1 MKKIFMKFCV
11 VVLSCFMVF
20 NTAYL
25 PSYAED
31 EMSYYEQNDLANSFR
46 YSNGQTKASGRAN
59 YVARASVNS
68 GWPEDS
74 RAISKGIDVSYHNG
88 TIDWKKVKQSE
99 VEYAIIRCGYG
110 TDDKSQDDKKW
121 EENVKGCTDNNIP
134 YGVYLYSYADTVEK
148 ASSEADHA
156 IRLLQGKKFKYPVYY
171 DLEEDKLRDKISKK
185 TIADIAQTFCDKLS
199 AKGYTVGIY
208 ANKDWFTNYLTDSRF
223 NNWTKWVAQYN
234 TACSY
239 QGKYDMW
246 QCSCTGKIPG
256 ISTNVDLNYSYSPFE
271 NSYGGGNTNNGGTNT
286 KYSDGLNEIEG
297 ELYYFKNNRIDTSYS
312 GLATYKGDT
321 YLVTGGKVDKSQSGL
336 VQCNNEWY
344 LLNKG
349 EVRTDYTGLAQ
360 YENEWYY
367 VDCGRVNRDY
377 SGITKYNNEWFYVD
391 KGHLDWSYN
400 GLGPSGDT
408 YYYIK
413 DGRVNWDYSGLAQY
427 GNEWYYIEKGKVNWN
442 YTGLAQHN
450 NQWFYI
456 ENGVLNW
463 NHSGIVEYNN
473 QWFYVEKG
481 RLNWNYTGLGQS
493 GNDWYYIVKGRV
505 NWNYT
510 GLVQRGNEWFYIEN
524 GKLNWDHSGIVEYNK
539 QWFYVEKGRL
549 NWNYTGLG
557 QSDNDWYYI
566 VRGRVNWGYTG
577 LVQKGNEWFYV
588 EKGKLDWSYT
598 GLVQKGNEWFF
609 VRNGRLDWGYTGLAC
624 YGEYYFYVKN
634 GRLDWSYSGYA
645 QIDGQGEYYEVRN
658 GRLVGGTL
666 TLAKMHGVANNQDSP
681 TNYIVLVD
689 RAAHRVGVFKGS
701 KYNWSDVK
709 YYKCCV
715 GKPSTPTISG
725 TYYIQS
731 RGKYFDTGTQG
742 RCWYYTQ
749 INGNYLFHS
758 VIYDRQNTPKRIID
772 NSMDAA
778 VSHGCVRLDLDNAK
792 WIYDNI
798 PKNTKVII
806 Y

>member
-1 MKKIFMKFCV
+1 MKKLFMKFCV

-46 YSNGQTKASGRAN
+46 YTDGQMKDRGDAN
-59 YVARASVNS
+59 YAARATTNS
-68 GWPEDS
+68 GWPNDPK
-74 RAISKGIDVSYHNG
+74 AICKGIDVSYHNG

-110 TDDKSQDDKKW
+110 TNDKNQDDKKW
-121 EENVKGCTDNNIP
+121 EENVKGCIDNNIP

-171 DLEEDKLRDKISKK
+171 DLEEEAIRKKLSK
-185 TIADIAQTFCDKLS
+185 TEIANIAKTFCNKLS

-208 ANKDWFTNYLTDSRF
+208 ANKDWFTNYLTDSCF

-234 TACSY
+234 TVCNY

-246 QCSCTGKIPG
+246 QCSSTGRVPG
-256 ISTNVDLNYSYSPFE
+256 ISGNVDLNYSYSPFE
-271 NSYGGGNTNNGGTNT
+271 NSHGGGNTNNGGTTT
-286 KYSDGLNEIEG
+286 KYPDGLNEIEG

-312 GLATYKGDT
+312 GLA
-321 YLVTGGKVDKSQSGL
+321 
-336 VQCNNEWY
+336 
-344 LLNKG
+344 
-349 EVRTDYTGLAQ
+349 
-360 YENEWYY
+360 
-367 VDCGRVNRDY
+367 
-377 SGITKYNNEWFYVD
+377 
-391 KGHLDWSYN
+391 
-400 GLGPSGDT
+400 
-408 YYYIK
+408 
-413 DGRVNWDYSGLAQY
+413 QY
-427 GNEWYYIEKGKVNWN
+427 GNEWYYIENGKVNWN
-442 YTGLAQHN
+442 YTGLAQHGIE
-450 NQWFYI
+450 WFYI
-456 ENGVLNW
+456 ENGKLNW
-463 NHSGIVEYNN
+463 NHSGNVEYNN
-473 QWFYVEKG
+473 QWFYVERG

-505 NWNYT
+505 NWGYT

-524 GKLNWDHSGIVEYNK
+524 GKLNWNHSGIVEYNK
-539 QWFYVEKGRL
+539 QWFYVERGRL

-557 QSDNDWYYI
+557 QSGNDWYYI
-566 VRGRVNWGYTG
+566 ERGRVNWGYTG

-588 EKGKLDWSYT
+588 KGGKLDWSYT

-624 YGEYYFYVKN
+624 NGEYYFYVKN

-681 TNYIVLVD
+681 TNYIVIVD

-701 KYNWSDVK
+701 KYNWADAK

-725 TYYIQS
+725 TYYIKS
-731 RGKYFDTGTQG
+731 RGKYFDTGTKG
-742 RCWYYTQ
+742 RCWYFTQ

-758 VIYDRQNTPKRIID
+758 VIYDRQNSPKRIID

-778 VSHGCVRLDLDNAK
+778 VSHGCVRLDLENAK

-798 PKNTKVII
+798 RNNTKVII

>member
-1 MKKIFMKFCV
+1 MKKLFMKFCV

-46 YSNGQTKASGRAN
+46 YTDGQMKDRGDAN
-59 YVARASVNS
+59 YAARATTNS
-68 GWPEDS
+68 GWPNDPK
-74 RAISKGIDVSYHNG
+74 AICKGIDVSYHNG
-88 TIDWKKVKQSE
+88 TIDWKRVKQSE

-110 TDDKSQDDKKW
+110 TNDKNQDDKKW
-121 EENVKGCTDNNIP
+121 EENVKGCIDNNIP

-156 IRLLQGKKFKYPVYY
+156 IRLLQGKKLKYPVYY
-171 DLEEDKLRDKISKK
+171 DLEEDKLRDKISKQ

-234 TACSY
+234 TVCNY
-239 QGKYDMW
+239 KGKYDMW
-246 QCSCTGKIPG
+246 QCPSTGRVPG
-256 ISTNVDLNYSYSPFE
+256 ISGNVDLNYSYSPFE
-271 NSYGGGNTNNGGTNT
+271 NSYGGGNTNNGGTTN

-312 GLATYKGDT
+312 GLA
-321 YLVTGGKVDKSQSGL
+321 
-336 VQCNNEWY
+336 
-344 LLNKG
+344 
-349 EVRTDYTGLAQ
+349 
-360 YENEWYY
+360 
-367 VDCGRVNRDY
+367 
-377 SGITKYNNEWFYVD
+377 
-391 KGHLDWSYN
+391 
-400 GLGPSGDT
+400 
-408 YYYIK
+408 
-413 DGRVNWDYSGLAQY
+413 QY
-427 GNEWYYIEKGKVNWN
+427 GNEWYYIENGKVNWN
-442 YTGLAQHN
+442 YTGLAQRGIE
-450 NQWFYI
+450 WFYI
-456 ENGVLNW
+456 EKGKLNW

-473 QWFYVEKG
+473 QWFYVERG

-493 GNDWYYIVKGRV
+493 GNDWYYIVGGRV
-505 NWNYT
+505 NWGYT

-524 GKLNWDHSGIVEYNK
+524 GKLNWNHSGIVEYNK
-539 QWFYVEKGRL
+539 QWFYVERGRL

-557 QSDNDWYYI
+557 QSGNDWYYI
-566 VRGRVNWGYTG
+566 ERGRVNWGYTG

-588 EKGKLDWSYT
+588 KGGKLDWSYT

-624 YGEYYFYVKN
+624 NGEYYFYVKN
-634 GRLDWSYSGYA
+634 GRLDWNYSGYA

-681 TNYIVLVD
+681 TNYIVIVD

-701 KYNWSDVK
+701 KYNWADAK

-725 TYYIQS
+725 TYYIKS
-731 RGKYFDTGTQG
+731 RGKYFDTGTKG
-742 RCWYYTQ
+742 RCWYFTQ

-758 VIYDRQNTPKRIID
+758 VIYDRQNSPKRIID

-778 VSHGCVRLDLDNAK
+778 VSHGCVRLDLENAK

>member
-1 MKKIFMKFCV
+1 MKKLFMKFCV

-46 YSNGQTKASGRAN
+46 YSNGEAKDSGYAN
-59 YVARASVNS
+59 YAARATTNS
-68 GWPEDS
+68 GWPNDPK
-74 RAISKGIDVSYHNG
+74 AICKGIDVSYHNG
-88 TIDWKKVKQSE
+88 TIDWKRVKQSE

-110 TDDKSQDDKKW
+110 TNDKSQDDKKW
-121 EENVKGCTDNNIP
+121 EENVKGCIDNNIP

-171 DLEEDKLRDKISKK
+171 DLEEDAIRKKLSK
-185 TIADIAQTFCDKLS
+185 TEIANIAKTFCNKLS

-208 ANKDWFTNYLTDSRF
+208 ANKDWFTNYLTDSCF

-234 TACSY
+234 TVCNY

-246 QCSCTGKIPG
+246 QCSSTGSVPG
-256 ISTNVDLNYSYSPFE
+256 ISGKVDLNYSYSPFE
-271 NSYGGGNTNNGGTNT
+271 NSNGGGNTNNGGTTT

-297 ELYYFKNNRIDTSYS
+297 ELYYFKNNRIDTSY
-312 GLATYKGDT
+312 T
-321 YLVTGGKVDKSQSGL
+321 
-336 VQCNNEWY
+336 
-344 LLNKG
+344 
-349 EVRTDYTGLAQ
+349 
-360 YENEWYY
+360 
-367 VDCGRVNRDY
+367 
-377 SGITKYNNEWFYVD
+377 
-391 KGHLDWSYN
+391 
-400 GLGPSGDT
+400 
-408 YYYIK
+408 
-413 DGRVNWDYSGLAQY
+413 GLAQY
-427 GNEWYYIEKGKVNWN
+427 GNEWYYIENGKVNWN
-442 YTGLAQHN
+442 YTGLAQRGIE
-450 NQWFYI
+450 WFYI
-456 ENGVLNW
+456 EKGKLNW
-463 NHSGIVEYNN
+463 DHSGIVEYNN
-473 QWFYVEKG
+473 QWFYVE
-481 RLNWNYTGLGQS
+481 R
-493 GNDWYYIVKGRV
+493 
-505 NWNYT
+505 
-510 GLVQRGNEWFYIEN
+510 
-524 GKLNWDHSGIVEYNK
+524 
-539 QWFYVEKGRL
+539 GRL

-566 VRGRVNWGYTG
+566 VGGRVNWGYTGLVQRGIEWFYIEKGKLNWNYSGIVEYNNQWFYVEKGRLDWNYTGLGQSGNDWYYIVGGRVNWGYTG
-577 LVQKGNEWFYV
+577 LVQKGNEWFYI
-588 EKGKLDWSYT
+588 ENGKLDWSYT

-609 VRNGRLDWGYTGLAC
+609 VREGRLDWNYTGLAC
-624 YGEYYFYVKN
+624 YKDAYYYVKN

-658 GRLVGGTL
+658 GRMVGGP
-666 TLAKMHGVANNQDSP
+666 LAKMQSVANNQASS
-681 TNYIVLVD
+681 TNYIMIVD
-689 RAAHRVGVFKGS
+689 RSTHRVGVFKGRKNS
-701 KYNWSDVK
+701 WTNVK

-725 TYYIQS
+725 TYTVGS
-731 RGKYFDTGTQG
+731 KGKYFDTGTKG

-749 INGNYLFHS
+749 ISGNYLFHS
-758 VIYDRQNTPKRIID
+758 VIYDRQNSPKKIID

-778 VSHGCVRLDLDNAK
+778 VSHGCVRLDLENAK

>member
-1 MKKIFMKFCV
+1 MKKLFMKFCV

-46 YSNGQTKASGRAN
+46 YSNGEAKDSGYAN
-59 YVARASVNS
+59 YASRATTNS
-68 GWPEDS
+68 GWPNDS

-110 TDDKSQDDKKW
+110 TNDKSQDDKKW
-121 EENVKGCTDNNIP
+121 EENVKGCVDNNIP

-156 IRLLQGKKFKYPVYY
+156 IRLLQGKKLKYPVYY

-234 TACSY
+234 TVCNY
-239 QGKYDMW
+239 RGKYDMW
-246 QCSCTGKIPG
+246 QCSSTGRVPG
-256 ISTNVDLNYSYSPFE
+256 ISGNVDLNYSYSPFE
-271 NSYGGGNTNNGGTNT
+271 NSYGGNTNNGGTTT

-297 ELYYFKNNRIDTSYS
+297 ELYYFKNNRIDTSY
-312 GLATYKGDT
+312 T
-321 YLVTGGKVDKSQSGL
+321 
-336 VQCNNEWY
+336 
-344 LLNKG
+344 
-349 EVRTDYTGLAQ
+349 
-360 YENEWYY
+360 
-367 VDCGRVNRDY
+367 
-377 SGITKYNNEWFYVD
+377 
-391 KGHLDWSYN
+391 
-400 GLGPSGDT
+400 
-408 YYYIK
+408 
-413 DGRVNWDYSGLAQY
+413 GLAQY
-427 GNEWYYIEKGKVNWN
+427 GNEWYYIENGKVNWN
-442 YTGLAQHN
+442 YTGLAQHGIE
-450 NQWFYI
+450 WFYI
-456 ENGVLNW
+456 EKGKLNW

-473 QWFYVEKG
+473 QWFYVERGRLNWNYTGLGQSDNDWYYIVKGRVNWGYTGLVQRGNEWFYIENGKLNWNHSGIVEYNKQWFYVERG

-493 GNDWYYIVKGRV
+493 GNDWYYIVNGRV
-505 NWNYT
+505 NWN
-510 GLVQRGNEWFYIEN
+510 
-524 GKLNWDHSGIVEYNK
+524 
-539 QWFYVEKGRL
+539 
-549 NWNYTGLG
+549 
-557 QSDNDWYYI
+557 
-566 VRGRVNWGYTG
+566 YTG

-588 EKGKLDWSYT
+588 KGGKLDWSYT

-624 YGEYYFYVKN
+624 NGEYYFYVKN

-681 TNYIVLVD
+681 TNYIVIVD

-701 KYNWSDVK
+701 KYNWADTK

-725 TYYIQS
+725 TYYIKS
-731 RGKYFDTGTQG
+731 RGKYFDTGTKG
-742 RCWYYTQ
+742 RCWYFTQ

-758 VIYDRQNTPKRIID
+758 VIYDRQNSPKRIID

-778 VSHGCVRLDLDNAK
+778 VSHGCVRLDLENAK

>member
-1 MKKIFMKFCV
+1 MKKLFMKFCV

-46 YSNGQTKASGRAN
+46 YTDGQMKDRGDAN
-59 YVARASVNS
+59 YAARASVNS
-68 GWPEDS
+68 GWPDDPK
-74 RAISKGIDVSYHNG
+74 AICKGIDVSYHNG

-110 TDDKSQDDKKW
+110 TNDKNQDDKKW
-121 EENVKGCTDNNIP
+121 EENVKGCIDNNIP

-171 DLEEDKLRDKISKK
+171 DLEEDAIRKKLSK
-185 TIADIAQTFCDKLS
+185 TEIANIAKTFCNKLS

-208 ANKDWFTNYLTDSRF
+208 ANKDWFTNYLTDSCF

-234 TACSY
+234 TVCNY

-246 QCSCTGKIPG
+246 QCSSTGRVPG
-256 ISTNVDLNYSYSPFE
+256 ISGNVDLNYSYSPFE
-271 NSYGGGNTNNGGTNT
+271 NSYGGGNTNNGGTTT

-297 ELYYFKNNRIDTSYS
+297 ELYYFKNNRIDTSY
-312 GLATYKGDT
+312 T
-321 YLVTGGKVDKSQSGL
+321 
-336 VQCNNEWY
+336 
-344 LLNKG
+344 
-349 EVRTDYTGLAQ
+349 
-360 YENEWYY
+360 
-367 VDCGRVNRDY
+367 
-377 SGITKYNNEWFYVD
+377 
-391 KGHLDWSYN
+391 
-400 GLGPSGDT
+400 
-408 YYYIK
+408 
-413 DGRVNWDYSGLAQY
+413 GLAQY
-427 GNEWYYIEKGKVNWN
+427 GNEWYYIENGKVNWN
-442 YTGLAQHN
+442 YTGLAQRGIE
-450 NQWFYI
+450 WFYI
-456 ENGVLNW
+456 ENGKLNW
-463 NHSGIVEYNN
+463 NYSGIVEYNN
-473 QWFYVEKG
+473 QWFYVERG

-493 GNDWYYIVKGRV
+493 GNDWYYIVG
-505 NWNYT
+505 
-510 GLVQRGNEWFYIEN
+510 
-524 GKLNWDHSGIVEYNK
+524 
-539 QWFYVEKGRL
+539 
-549 NWNYTGLG
+549 
-557 QSDNDWYYI
+557 
-566 VRGRVNWGYTG
+566 GRVNWGYTG

-588 EKGKLDWSYT
+588 KGGKLDWSYT

-624 YGEYYFYVKN
+624 NGEYYFYVKN

-681 TNYIVLVD
+681 TNYIVIVD

-701 KYNWSDVK
+701 KYNWVDAK

-725 TYYIQS
+725 TYYIKS

-742 RCWYYTQ
+742 RCWYFTQ

-758 VIYDRQNTPKRIID
+758 VIYDRQPSPKRIID

-778 VSHGCVRLDLDNAK
+778 VSHGCVRLDLENAK

>member
-1 MKKIFMKFCV
+1 MKKLFMKFCV

-46 YSNGQTKASGRAN
+46 YTDGQMKDRGDAN
-59 YVARASVNS
+59 YAARATTNS
-68 GWPEDS
+68 GWPNDPK
-74 RAISKGIDVSYHNG
+74 AICKGIDVSYHNG
-88 TIDWKKVKQSE
+88 TIDWKRVKQSE

-110 TDDKSQDDKKW
+110 TNDKNQDDKKW
-121 EENVKGCTDNNIP
+121 EENVKGCIDNNIP

-156 IRLLQGKKFKYPVYY
+156 IRLLQGKKLKYPVYY
-171 DLEEDKLRDKISKK
+171 DLEEDKLRDKISKQ

-234 TACSY
+234 TVCNY
-239 QGKYDMW
+239 KGKYDMW
-246 QCSCTGKIPG
+246 QCSSTGRVPG
-256 ISTNVDLNYSYSPFE
+256 ISGNVDLNYSYSPFE
-271 NSYGGGNTNNGGTNT
+271 NSYGGGNTNNGGTTN

-312 GLATYKGDT
+312 GLA
-321 YLVTGGKVDKSQSGL
+321 
-336 VQCNNEWY
+336 
-344 LLNKG
+344 
-349 EVRTDYTGLAQ
+349 
-360 YENEWYY
+360 
-367 VDCGRVNRDY
+367 
-377 SGITKYNNEWFYVD
+377 
-391 KGHLDWSYN
+391 
-400 GLGPSGDT
+400 
-408 YYYIK
+408 
-413 DGRVNWDYSGLAQY
+413 QY
-427 GNEWYYIEKGKVNWN
+427 GNEWYYIENGKVNWN
-442 YTGLAQHN
+442 YTGLAQRGIE
-450 NQWFYI
+450 WFYI
-456 ENGVLNW
+456 EKGKLNW

-473 QWFYVEKG
+473 QWFYVERG

-493 GNDWYYIVKGRV
+493 GNDWYYIVGGRV
-505 NWNYT
+505 NWGYT

-524 GKLNWDHSGIVEYNK
+524 GKLNWNHSGIVEYNK
-539 QWFYVEKGRL
+539 QWFYVERGRL

-557 QSDNDWYYI
+557 QSGNDWYYI
-566 VRGRVNWGYTG
+566 ERGRVNWGYTG

-588 EKGKLDWSYT
+588 KGGKLDWSYT

-624 YGEYYFYVKN
+624 NGEYYFYVKN
-634 GRLDWSYSGYA
+634 GRLDWNYSGYA

-681 TNYIVLVD
+681 TNYIVIVD

-701 KYNWSDVK
+701 KYDWADAK

-725 TYYIQS
+725 TYYIKS
-731 RGKYFDTGTQG
+731 RGKYFDTGTKG
-742 RCWYYTQ
+742 RCWYFTQ

-758 VIYDRQNTPKRIID
+758 VIYDRQPSPKKIID

-778 VSHGCVRLDLDNAK
+778 VSHGCVRLDLENAK

>member
-1 MKKIFMKFCV
+1 MKKLFMKFCV

-46 YSNGQTKASGRAN
+46 YTDGQMKDRGDAN
-59 YVARASVNS
+59 YAARATTNS
-68 GWPEDS
+68 GWPNDPK
-74 RAISKGIDVSYHNG
+74 AICKGIDVSYHNG
-88 TIDWKKVKQSE
+88 TIDWKRVKQSE

-110 TDDKSQDDKKW
+110 TNDKNQDDKKW
-121 EENVKGCTDNNIP
+121 EENVKGCIDNNIP

-156 IRLLQGKKFKYPVYY
+156 IRLLQGKKLKYPVYY
-171 DLEEDKLRDKISKK
+171 DLEEDKLRDKISKQ

-234 TACSY
+234 TVCNY
-239 QGKYDMW
+239 KGKYDMW
-246 QCSCTGKIPG
+246 QCSSTGRVPG
-256 ISTNVDLNYSYSPFE
+256 ISGNVDLNYSYSPFE
-271 NSYGGGNTNNGGTNT
+271 NSYGGGNTNNGITTN

-312 GLATYKGDT
+312 GLA
-321 YLVTGGKVDKSQSGL
+321 
-336 VQCNNEWY
+336 
-344 LLNKG
+344 
-349 EVRTDYTGLAQ
+349 
-360 YENEWYY
+360 
-367 VDCGRVNRDY
+367 
-377 SGITKYNNEWFYVD
+377 
-391 KGHLDWSYN
+391 
-400 GLGPSGDT
+400 
-408 YYYIK
+408 
-413 DGRVNWDYSGLAQY
+413 QY
-427 GNEWYYIEKGKVNWN
+427 GNEWYYIENGKVNWN
-442 YTGLAQHN
+442 YTGLAQRGIE
-450 NQWFYI
+450 WFYI
-456 ENGVLNW
+456 EKGKLNW

-473 QWFYVEKG
+473 QWFYVERG

-493 GNDWYYIVKGRV
+493 GNDWYYIVGGRV
-505 NWNYT
+505 NWGYT

-524 GKLNWDHSGIVEYNK
+524 GKLNWNHSGIVEYNK
-539 QWFYVEKGRL
+539 QWFYVERGRL

-557 QSDNDWYYI
+557 QSGNDWYYI
-566 VRGRVNWGYTG
+566 ERGRVNWGYTG

-588 EKGKLDWSYT
+588 KGGKLDWSYT

-624 YGEYYFYVKN
+624 NGEYYFYVKN
-634 GRLDWSYSGYA
+634 GRLDWNYSGYA

-681 TNYIVLVD
+681 TNYIVIVD

-701 KYNWSDVK
+701 KYNWADAK

-725 TYYIQS
+725 TYYIKS
-731 RGKYFDTGTQG
+731 RGKYFDTGTKG
-742 RCWYYTQ
+742 RCWYFTQ

-758 VIYDRQNTPKRIID
+758 VIYDRQNSPKRIID

-778 VSHGCVRLDLDNAK
+778 VSHGCVRLDLENAK

>member
-1 MKKIFMKFCV
+1 MKKLFMKFCV

-46 YSNGQTKASGRAN
+46 YTDGQMKDRGDAN
-59 YVARASVNS
+59 YAARATTNS
-68 GWPEDS
+68 GWPNDPK
-74 RAISKGIDVSYHNG
+74 AICKGIDVSYHNG
-88 TIDWKKVKQSE
+88 TIDWKRVKQSE

-110 TDDKSQDDKKW
+110 SNDKNQDDKKW
-121 EENVKGCTDNNIP
+121 EENVKGCIDNNIP

-156 IRLLQGKKFKYPVYY
+156 IRLLQGKKLKYPVYY
-171 DLEEDKLRDKISKK
+171 DLEEDKLRDKISKQ

-234 TACSY
+234 TVCNY
-239 QGKYDMW
+239 KGKYDMW
-246 QCSCTGKIPG
+246 QCSSTGRVPG
-256 ISTNVDLNYSYSPFE
+256 ISGNVDLNYSYSPFE
-271 NSYGGGNTNNGGTNT
+271 NSYGGGNTNNGGTTN

-312 GLATYKGDT
+312 GLA
-321 YLVTGGKVDKSQSGL
+321 
-336 VQCNNEWY
+336 
-344 LLNKG
+344 
-349 EVRTDYTGLAQ
+349 
-360 YENEWYY
+360 
-367 VDCGRVNRDY
+367 
-377 SGITKYNNEWFYVD
+377 
-391 KGHLDWSYN
+391 
-400 GLGPSGDT
+400 
-408 YYYIK
+408 
-413 DGRVNWDYSGLAQY
+413 QY
-427 GNEWYYIEKGKVNWN
+427 GNEWYYIENGKVNWN
-442 YTGLAQHN
+442 YTGLAQRGIE
-450 NQWFYI
+450 WFYI
-456 ENGVLNW
+456 EKGKLNW

-473 QWFYVEKG
+473 QWFYVERG

-493 GNDWYYIVKGRV
+493 G
-505 NWNYT
+505 
-510 GLVQRGNEWFYIEN
+510 
-524 GKLNWDHSGIVEYNK
+524 
-539 QWFYVEKGRL
+539 
-549 NWNYTGLG
+549 
-557 QSDNDWYYI
+557 NDWYYI

-588 EKGKLDWSYT
+588 KGGKLDWSYT

-624 YGEYYFYVKN
+624 NGEYYFYVKN
-634 GRLDWSYSGYA
+634 GRLDWNYSGYA

-681 TNYIVLVD
+681 TNYIVIVD

-701 KYNWSDVK
+701 KYNWADAK

-725 TYYIQS
+725 TYYIKS
-731 RGKYFDTGTQG
+731 RGKYFDTGTKG
-742 RCWYYTQ
+742 RCWYFTQ

-758 VIYDRQNTPKRIID
+758 VIYDRQNSPKRIID

-778 VSHGCVRLDLDNAK
+778 VSHGCVRLDLENAK

>member
-1 MKKIFMKFCV
+1 MKKLFMKFCV

-46 YSNGQTKASGRAN
+46 YTDGQMKDRGDAN
-59 YVARASVNS
+59 YAARATTNS
-68 GWPEDS
+68 GWPNDPK
-74 RAISKGIDVSYHNG
+74 AICKGIDVSYHNG
-88 TIDWKKVKQSE
+88 TIDWKRVKQSG

-110 TDDKSQDDKKW
+110 TNDKNQDDKKW
-121 EENVKGCTDNNIP
+121 EENVKGCIDNNIP

-156 IRLLQGKKFKYPVYY
+156 IRLLQGKKLKYPVYY

-234 TACSY
+234 TVCNY
-239 QGKYDMW
+239 KGKYDMW
-246 QCSCTGKIPG
+246 QCSSTGRVPG
-256 ISTNVDLNYSYSPFE
+256 ISGNVDLNYSYSLFE
-271 NSYGGGNTNNGGTNT
+271 NSHGGGNTNHGGTTT
-286 KYSDGLNEIEG
+286 KYPDGLNEIEG

-312 GLATYKGDT
+312 GLA
-321 YLVTGGKVDKSQSGL
+321 
-336 VQCNNEWY
+336 
-344 LLNKG
+344 
-349 EVRTDYTGLAQ
+349 
-360 YENEWYY
+360 
-367 VDCGRVNRDY
+367 
-377 SGITKYNNEWFYVD
+377 
-391 KGHLDWSYN
+391 
-400 GLGPSGDT
+400 
-408 YYYIK
+408 
-413 DGRVNWDYSGLAQY
+413 QY
-427 GNEWYYIEKGKVNWN
+427 GNEWYYIENGKVKWN
-442 YTGLAQHN
+442 YTGLAQHGIE
-450 NQWFYI
+450 WFYI
-456 ENGVLNW
+456 EKGKLNW

-473 QWFYVEKG
+473 QWFYVERGRLDWNYTGLGQSDNDWYYIVGGRVNWGYTGLVQRGIEWFYIENGKLNWNHSGIVKYNNQWFYVERG

-493 GNDWYYIVKGRV
+493 GNDWYYIVG
-505 NWNYT
+505 
-510 GLVQRGNEWFYIEN
+510 
-524 GKLNWDHSGIVEYNK
+524 
-539 QWFYVEKGRL
+539 
-549 NWNYTGLG
+549 
-557 QSDNDWYYI
+557 
-566 VRGRVNWGYTG
+566 GRVNWGYTG

-588 EKGKLDWSYT
+588 KGGKLDWSYT

-624 YGEYYFYVKN
+624 NGEYYFYVKN

-681 TNYIVLVD
+681 TNYIVIVD

-701 KYNWSDVK
+701 KYNWADAK

-725 TYYIQS
+725 TYYIKS
-731 RGKYFDTGTQG
+731 RGKYFDTGTKG
-742 RCWYYTQ
+742 RCWYFTQ

-758 VIYDRQNTPKRIID
+758 VIYDRQPSPKKIID

-778 VSHGCVRLDLDNAK
+778 VSHGCVRLDLENAK

>member
-1 MKKIFMKFCV
+1 MKKLFMKFCV

-46 YSNGQTKASGRAN
+46 YTDGQMKDRGDAN
-59 YVARASVNS
+59 YAARATTNS
-68 GWPEDS
+68 GWPNDPK
-74 RAISKGIDVSYHNG
+74 AICKGIDVSYHNG
-88 TIDWKKVKQSE
+88 TIDWKRVKQSE

-110 TDDKSQDDKKW
+110 TNDKNQDDKKW
-121 EENVKGCTDNNIP
+121 EENVKGCIDNNIP

-156 IRLLQGKKFKYPVYY
+156 IRLLQGKKLKYPVYY
-171 DLEEDKLRDKISKK
+171 DLEEDKLRDKISKQ

-208 ANKDWFTNYLTDSRF
+208 ANKEWFTNYLTDSRF

-234 TACSY
+234 TVCNY
-239 QGKYDMW
+239 KGKYDMW
-246 QCSCTGKIPG
+246 QCSSTGRVPG
-256 ISTNVDLNYSYSPFE
+256 ISGNVDLNYSYSPFE
-271 NSYGGGNTNNGGTNT
+271 NSYGGGNTNNGGTTN

-312 GLATYKGDT
+312 GLA
-321 YLVTGGKVDKSQSGL
+321 
-336 VQCNNEWY
+336 
-344 LLNKG
+344 
-349 EVRTDYTGLAQ
+349 
-360 YENEWYY
+360 
-367 VDCGRVNRDY
+367 
-377 SGITKYNNEWFYVD
+377 
-391 KGHLDWSYN
+391 
-400 GLGPSGDT
+400 
-408 YYYIK
+408 
-413 DGRVNWDYSGLAQY
+413 QY
-427 GNEWYYIEKGKVNWN
+427 GNEWYYIENGKVNWN
-442 YTGLAQHN
+442 YTGLAQRGN
-450 NQWFYI
+450 EWFYI
-456 ENGVLNW
+456 EKGKLNW

-473 QWFYVEKG
+473 QWFYVERG

-493 GNDWYYIVKGRV
+493 GNDWYYIVGGRV
-505 NWNYT
+505 NWGYT

-524 GKLNWDHSGIVEYNK
+524 GKLNWNHSGIVEYNK
-539 QWFYVEKGRL
+539 QWFYVERGRL

-557 QSDNDWYYI
+557 QSGNDWYYI
-566 VRGRVNWGYTG
+566 ERGRVNWGYTG

-588 EKGKLDWSYT
+588 KGGKLDWSYT

-624 YGEYYFYVKN
+624 NGEYYFYVKN
-634 GRLDWSYSGYA
+634 GRLDWNYSGYA

-681 TNYIVLVD
+681 TNYIVIVD

-701 KYNWSDVK
+701 KYNWADAK

-725 TYYIQS
+725 TYYIKS
-731 RGKYFDTGTQG
+731 RGKYFDTGTKG
-742 RCWYYTQ
+742 RCWYFTQ

-758 VIYDRQNTPKRIID
+758 VIYDRQNSPKRIID

-778 VSHGCVRLDLDNAK
+778 VSHGCVRLDLENAK

>member
-1 MKKIFMKFCV
+1 MKKLFMKFCV

-46 YSNGQTKASGRAN
+46 YTDGQMKDRGDAN
-59 YVARASVNS
+59 YAARATTNS
-68 GWPEDS
+68 GWPNDPK
-74 RAISKGIDVSYHNG
+74 AICKGIDVSYHNG
-88 TIDWKKVKQSE
+88 TIDWKRVKQSE

-110 TDDKSQDDKKW
+110 TNDKNQDDKKW
-121 EENVKGCTDNNIP
+121 EENVKGCIDNNIP

-156 IRLLQGKKFKYPVYY
+156 IRLLQGKKLKYPVYY
-171 DLEEDKLRDKISKK
+171 DLEEDKLRDKISKQ

-234 TACSY
+234 TVCNY
-239 QGKYDMW
+239 KGKYDMW
-246 QCSCTGKIPG
+246 QCSSTGRVPG
-256 ISTNVDLNYSYSPFE
+256 ISGNVDLNYSYSPFE
-271 NSYGGGNTNNGGTNT
+271 NSYGGGNTNNGGTTN

-312 GLATYKGDT
+312 GLA
-321 YLVTGGKVDKSQSGL
+321 
-336 VQCNNEWY
+336 
-344 LLNKG
+344 
-349 EVRTDYTGLAQ
+349 
-360 YENEWYY
+360 
-367 VDCGRVNRDY
+367 
-377 SGITKYNNEWFYVD
+377 
-391 KGHLDWSYN
+391 
-400 GLGPSGDT
+400 
-408 YYYIK
+408 
-413 DGRVNWDYSGLAQY
+413 QY
-427 GNEWYYIEKGKVNWN
+427 GNEWYYIENGKVNWN
-442 YTGLAQHN
+442 YTGLAQRGIE
-450 NQWFYI
+450 WFYI
-456 ENGVLNW
+456 EKGKLNW

-473 QWFYVEKG
+473 QWFYVERG

-493 GNDWYYIVKGRV
+493 GNDWYYIVGGRV
-505 NWNYT
+505 NWGYT

-524 GKLNWDHSGIVEYNK
+524 GKLNWNHSGIVEYNK
-539 QWFYVEKGRL
+539 QWFYVERGRL

-557 QSDNDWYYI
+557 QSGNDWYYI
-566 VRGRVNWGYTG
+566 ERGRVNWGYTG

-588 EKGKLDWSYT
+588 KGGKLDWSYT

-624 YGEYYFYVKN
+624 NGEYYFYVKN

-681 TNYIVLVD
+681 TNYIVIVD

-701 KYNWSDVK
+701 KYNWVDAK

-725 TYYIQS
+725 TYYIKS

-742 RCWYYTQ
+742 RCWYFTQ

-758 VIYDRQNTPKRIID
+758 VIYDRQNSPKRIID

-778 VSHGCVRLDLDNAK
+778 VSHGCVRLDLENAK

>member
-1 MKKIFMKFCV
+1 MKKLFMKFCV

-46 YSNGQTKASGRAN
+46 YTDGQMKDRGDAN
-59 YVARASVNS
+59 YAARATTNS
-68 GWPEDS
+68 GWPNDPK
-74 RAISKGIDVSYHNG
+74 AICKGIDVSYHNG
-88 TIDWKKVKQSE
+88 TIDWKRVKQSE

-110 TDDKSQDDKKW
+110 TNDKNQDDKKW
-121 EENVKGCTDNNIP
+121 EENVKGCIDNNIP

-156 IRLLQGKKFKYPVYY
+156 IRLLQGKKLKYPVYY
-171 DLEEDKLRDKISKK
+171 DLEEDKLRDKISKQ
-185 TIADIAQTFCDKLS
+185 TIANIAQTFCDKLS

-234 TACSY
+234 TVCNY
-239 QGKYDMW
+239 KGKYDMW
-246 QCSCTGKIPG
+246 QCSSTGRVPG
-256 ISTNVDLNYSYSPFE
+256 ISGNVDLNYSYSPFE
-271 NSYGGGNTNNGGTNT
+271 NSYGGGNTNNGGTTN

-312 GLATYKGDT
+312 GLA
-321 YLVTGGKVDKSQSGL
+321 
-336 VQCNNEWY
+336 
-344 LLNKG
+344 
-349 EVRTDYTGLAQ
+349 
-360 YENEWYY
+360 
-367 VDCGRVNRDY
+367 
-377 SGITKYNNEWFYVD
+377 
-391 KGHLDWSYN
+391 
-400 GLGPSGDT
+400 
-408 YYYIK
+408 
-413 DGRVNWDYSGLAQY
+413 QY
-427 GNEWYYIEKGKVNWN
+427 GNEWYYIENGKVNWN
-442 YTGLAQHN
+442 YTGLAQRGIE
-450 NQWFYI
+450 WFYI
-456 ENGVLNW
+456 ENGKLNW

-473 QWFYVEKG
+473 QWFYVERG

-493 GNDWYYIVKGRV
+493 GNDWYYI
-505 NWNYT
+505 
-510 GLVQRGNEWFYIEN
+510 E
-524 GKLNWDHSGIVEYNK
+524 
-539 QWFYVEKGRL
+539 
-549 NWNYTGLG
+549 
-557 QSDNDWYYI
+557 
-566 VRGRVNWGYTG
+566 RGRVNWGYTG

-588 EKGKLDWSYT
+588 KGGKLDWSYT

-624 YGEYYFYVKN
+624 NGEYYFYVKN
-634 GRLDWSYSGYA
+634 GRLDWNYSGYA

-681 TNYIVLVD
+681 TNYIVIVD

-701 KYNWSDVK
+701 KYNWADAK

-725 TYYIQS
+725 TYYIKS
-731 RGKYFDTGTQG
+731 RGKYFDTGTKG
-742 RCWYYTQ
+742 RCWYFTQ

-758 VIYDRQNTPKRIID
+758 VIYDRQNSPKRIID

-778 VSHGCVRLDLDNAK
+778 VSHGCVRLDLENAK

>member
-1 MKKIFMKFCV
+1 MKFCV

-46 YSNGQTKASGRAN
+46 YSNGEAKDVGDAN
-59 YVARASVNS
+59 YAARATTNS
-68 GWPEDS
+68 GWPNDPK
-74 RAISKGIDVSYHNG
+74 AICKGIDVSYHNG
-88 TIDWKKVKQSE
+88 TIDWKRVKQSE

-110 TDDKSQDDKKW
+110 TNDKSQDDKKW

-171 DLEEDKLRDKISKK
+171 DLEEDAIRKKLSK
-185 TIADIAQTFCDKLS
+185 TEIANIAKTFCNKLS

-208 ANKDWFTNYLTDSRF
+208 ANKDWFTNYLTDSCF

-234 TACSY
+234 TVCNY

-246 QCSCTGKIPG
+246 QCSSTGSVPG
-256 ISTNVDLNYSYSPFE
+256 ISGKVDLNYSYSPFE
-271 NSYGGGNTNNGGTNT
+271 NSNGGGNTNNGGTTT

-297 ELYYFKNNRIDTSYS
+297 ELYYFRNNRIDTSY
-312 GLATYKGDT
+312 T
-321 YLVTGGKVDKSQSGL
+321 
-336 VQCNNEWY
+336 
-344 LLNKG
+344 
-349 EVRTDYTGLAQ
+349 
-360 YENEWYY
+360 
-367 VDCGRVNRDY
+367 
-377 SGITKYNNEWFYVD
+377 
-391 KGHLDWSYN
+391 
-400 GLGPSGDT
+400 
-408 YYYIK
+408 
-413 DGRVNWDYSGLAQY
+413 GLAQY
-427 GNEWYYIEKGKVNWN
+427 GNEWYYIENGKVNWN
-442 YTGLAQHN
+442 YTGLAQHGIE
-450 NQWFYI
+450 WFYI
-456 ENGVLNW
+456 EKGKLNW
-463 NHSGIVEYNN
+463 DHSGIVEYNN
-473 QWFYVEKG
+473 QWFYVERG

-493 GNDWYYIVKGRV
+493 GNDWYYIVG
-505 NWNYT
+505 
-510 GLVQRGNEWFYIEN
+510 
-524 GKLNWDHSGIVEYNK
+524 
-539 QWFYVEKGRL
+539 
-549 NWNYTGLG
+549 
-557 QSDNDWYYI
+557 
-566 VRGRVNWGYTG
+566 GRVNWGYTG

-588 EKGKLDWSYT
+588 KGGKLDWSYT

-624 YGEYYFYVKN
+624 NGEYYFYVKN

-681 TNYIVLVD
+681 TNYIVIVD

-701 KYNWSDVK
+701 KYNWADAK

-725 TYYIQS
+725 TYYIKS
-731 RGKYFDTGTQG
+731 RGKYFDTGTKG
-742 RCWYYTQ
+742 RCWYFTQ

-758 VIYDRQNTPKRIID
+758 VIYDRQNSPKRIID

-778 VSHGCVRLDLDNAK
+778 VSHGCVRLDLENAK

>member
-1 MKKIFMKFCV
+1 MKKLFMKFCV

-46 YSNGQTKASGRAN
+46 YTDGQMKDRGDAN
-59 YVARASVNS
+59 YAARATTNS
-68 GWPEDS
+68 GWPNDPK
-74 RAISKGIDVSYHNG
+74 AICKGIDVSYHNG
-88 TIDWKKVKQSE
+88 TIDWKRVKQSE

-110 TDDKSQDDKKW
+110 TNDKNQDDKKW
-121 EENVKGCTDNNIP
+121 EENVKGCIDNNIP

-156 IRLLQGKKFKYPVYY
+156 IRLLQGKKLKYPVYY
-171 DLEEDKLRDKISKK
+171 DLEEDKLRDKISKQ

-234 TACSY
+234 TVCNY
-239 QGKYDMW
+239 KGKYDMW
-246 QCSCTGKIPG
+246 QCSSTGRVPG
-256 ISTNVDLNYSYSPFE
+256 ISGNVDLNYSYSPFE
-271 NSYGGGNTNNGGTNT
+271 NSYGGGNTNNGGTTN

-312 GLATYKGDT
+312 GLA
-321 YLVTGGKVDKSQSGL
+321 
-336 VQCNNEWY
+336 
-344 LLNKG
+344 
-349 EVRTDYTGLAQ
+349 
-360 YENEWYY
+360 
-367 VDCGRVNRDY
+367 
-377 SGITKYNNEWFYVD
+377 
-391 KGHLDWSYN
+391 
-400 GLGPSGDT
+400 
-408 YYYIK
+408 
-413 DGRVNWDYSGLAQY
+413 QY
-427 GNEWYYIEKGKVNWN
+427 GNEWYYIENGKVNWN
-442 YTGLAQHN
+442 YTGLAQRGN
-450 NQWFYI
+450 EWFYI
-456 ENGVLNW
+456 EKGKLNW

-473 QWFYVEKG
+473 QWFYVERG

-493 GNDWYYIVKGRV
+493 GNDWYYI
-505 NWNYT
+505 
-510 GLVQRGNEWFYIEN
+510 E
-524 GKLNWDHSGIVEYNK
+524 
-539 QWFYVEKGRL
+539 
-549 NWNYTGLG
+549 
-557 QSDNDWYYI
+557 
-566 VRGRVNWGYTG
+566 RGRVNWGYTG

-588 EKGKLDWSYT
+588 KGGKLDWSYT

-624 YGEYYFYVKN
+624 NGEYYFYVKN
-634 GRLDWSYSGYA
+634 GRLDWNYSGYA
-645 QIDGQGEYYEVRN
+645 QIDAQGEYYEVRN

-681 TNYIVLVD
+681 TNYIVIVD

-701 KYNWSDVK
+701 KYNWADAK

-725 TYYIQS
+725 TYYIKS
-731 RGKYFDTGTQG
+731 RGKYFDTGTKG
-742 RCWYYTQ
+742 RCWYFTQ

-758 VIYDRQNTPKRIID
+758 VIYDRQNSPKRIID

-778 VSHGCVRLDLDNAK
+778 VSHGCVRLDLENAK

>member
-1 MKKIFMKFCV
+1 MKKLFMKFCV

-46 YSNGQTKASGRAN
+46 YSNGEAKDSGYAN
-59 YVARASVNS
+59 YASRATTNS
-68 GWPEDS
+68 GWPNDS

-110 TDDKSQDDKKW
+110 TNDKSQDDKKW
-121 EENVKGCTDNNIP
+121 EENVKGCVDNNIP

-156 IRLLQGKKFKYPVYY
+156 IRLLQGKKLKYPVYY

-234 TACSY
+234 TVCNY
-239 QGKYDMW
+239 RGKYDMW
-246 QCSCTGKIPG
+246 QCSSTGRVPG
-256 ISTNVDLNYSYSPFE
+256 ISGNVDLNYSYSPFE
-271 NSYGGGNTNNGGTNT
+271 NSYGGNTNNGGTTT

-297 ELYYFKNNRIDTSYS
+297 ELYYFKNNRIDTSY
-312 GLATYKGDT
+312 T
-321 YLVTGGKVDKSQSGL
+321 
-336 VQCNNEWY
+336 
-344 LLNKG
+344 
-349 EVRTDYTGLAQ
+349 
-360 YENEWYY
+360 
-367 VDCGRVNRDY
+367 
-377 SGITKYNNEWFYVD
+377 
-391 KGHLDWSYN
+391 
-400 GLGPSGDT
+400 
-408 YYYIK
+408 
-413 DGRVNWDYSGLAQY
+413 GLAQY
-427 GNEWYYIEKGKVNWN
+427 GNEWYYIENGKVNWN
-442 YTGLAQHN
+442 YTGLAQHGIEWFYIEKGKLN
-450 NQWFYI
+450 WNHSGIVEYNKQWFYVERGRLNWNYTGLGQSDNDWYYIVKGRVNWGYTGLVQRGNEWFYI
-456 ENGVLNW
+456 ENGKLNW

-473 QWFYVEKG
+473 QWFYVERG

-493 GNDWYYIVKGRV
+493 GNDWYYIVNGRV
-505 NWNYT
+505 NWN
-510 GLVQRGNEWFYIEN
+510 
-524 GKLNWDHSGIVEYNK
+524 
-539 QWFYVEKGRL
+539 
-549 NWNYTGLG
+549 
-557 QSDNDWYYI
+557 
-566 VRGRVNWGYTG
+566 YTG

-588 EKGKLDWSYT
+588 KGGKLDWSYT

-624 YGEYYFYVKN
+624 NGEYYFYVKN

-681 TNYIVLVD
+681 TNYIVIVD

-701 KYNWSDVK
+701 KYNWADTK

-725 TYYIQS
+725 TYYIKS
-731 RGKYFDTGTQG
+731 RGKYFDTGTKG
-742 RCWYYTQ
+742 RCWYFTQ

-758 VIYDRQNTPKRIID
+758 VIYDRQNSPKRIID

-778 VSHGCVRLDLDNAK
+778 VSHGCVRLDLENAK

>member
-1 MKKIFMKFCV
+1 MKKLFMKFCV

-46 YSNGQTKASGRAN
+46 YSNGEAKDSGYAN
-59 YVARASVNS
+59 YASRATTNS
-68 GWPEDS
+68 GWPNDS

-110 TDDKSQDDKKW
+110 TNDKSQDDKKW
-121 EENVKGCTDNNIP
+121 EENVKGCVDNNIP

-156 IRLLQGKKFKYPVYY
+156 IRLLQGKKLKYPVYY

-234 TACSY
+234 TVCNY
-239 QGKYDMW
+239 RGKYDMW
-246 QCSCTGKIPG
+246 QCSSTGRVPG
-256 ISTNVDLNYSYSPFE
+256 ISGNVDLNYSYSPFE
-271 NSYGGGNTNNGGTNT
+271 NSYGGNTNNGGTTT

-297 ELYYFKNNRIDTSYS
+297 ELYYFKNNRIDTSY
-312 GLATYKGDT
+312 T
-321 YLVTGGKVDKSQSGL
+321 
-336 VQCNNEWY
+336 
-344 LLNKG
+344 
-349 EVRTDYTGLAQ
+349 
-360 YENEWYY
+360 
-367 VDCGRVNRDY
+367 
-377 SGITKYNNEWFYVD
+377 
-391 KGHLDWSYN
+391 
-400 GLGPSGDT
+400 
-408 YYYIK
+408 
-413 DGRVNWDYSGLAQY
+413 GLAQY
-427 GNEWYYIEKGKVNWN
+427 GNEWYYIENGKVNWN
-442 YTGLAQHN
+442 YTGLAQHGIE
-450 NQWFYI
+450 WFYI
-456 ENGVLNW
+456 EKGKLNW
-463 NHSGIVEYNN
+463 NHSGIVEYNK
-473 QWFYVEKG
+473 QWFYVERGRLNWNYTGLGQSDNDWYYIVKGRVNWGYTGLVQRGNEWFYIENGKLNWNHSGIVEYNKQWFYVERG

-493 GNDWYYIVKGRV
+493 GNDWYYIVNGRV
-505 NWNYT
+505 NWN
-510 GLVQRGNEWFYIEN
+510 
-524 GKLNWDHSGIVEYNK
+524 
-539 QWFYVEKGRL
+539 
-549 NWNYTGLG
+549 
-557 QSDNDWYYI
+557 
-566 VRGRVNWGYTG
+566 YTG

-588 EKGKLDWSYT
+588 KGGKLDWSYT

-624 YGEYYFYVKN
+624 NGEYYFYVKN

-681 TNYIVLVD
+681 TNYIVIVD

-701 KYNWSDVK
+701 KYNCADTK

-725 TYYIQS
+725 TYYIKS
-731 RGKYFDTGTQG
+731 RGKYFDTGTKG
-742 RCWYYTQ
+742 RCWYFTQ

-758 VIYDRQNTPKRIID
+758 VIYDRQNSPKRIID

-778 VSHGCVRLDLDNAK
+778 VSHGCVRLDLENAK

>member
-1 MKKIFMKFCV
+1 MKKLFMKFCV

-46 YSNGQTKASGRAN
+46 YSNGEAKDVGDAN
-59 YVARASVNS
+59 YAARATTNS
-68 GWPEDS
+68 GWPNDPK
-74 RAISKGIDVSYHNG
+74 AICKGIDVSYHNG
-88 TIDWKKVKQSE
+88 TIDWKRVKQSE

-110 TDDKSQDDKKW
+110 TNDKSQDDKKW

-171 DLEEDKLRDKISKK
+171 DLEEDAIRKKLSK
-185 TIADIAQTFCDKLS
+185 TEIANIAKTFCNKLS

-208 ANKDWFTNYLTDSRF
+208 ANKDWFTNYLTDSCF

-234 TACSY
+234 TVCNY

-246 QCSCTGKIPG
+246 QCSSTGSVPG
-256 ISTNVDLNYSYSPFE
+256 ISGKVDLNYSYSPFE
-271 NSYGGGNTNNGGTNT
+271 NSNGGGNTNNGGTTT

-297 ELYYFKNNRIDTSYS
+297 ELYYFRNNRIDTSY
-312 GLATYKGDT
+312 T
-321 YLVTGGKVDKSQSGL
+321 
-336 VQCNNEWY
+336 
-344 LLNKG
+344 
-349 EVRTDYTGLAQ
+349 
-360 YENEWYY
+360 
-367 VDCGRVNRDY
+367 
-377 SGITKYNNEWFYVD
+377 
-391 KGHLDWSYN
+391 
-400 GLGPSGDT
+400 
-408 YYYIK
+408 
-413 DGRVNWDYSGLAQY
+413 GLAQY
-427 GNEWYYIEKGKVNWN
+427 GNEWYYIENGKVNWN
-442 YTGLAQHN
+442 YTGLAQHGIEWFYIEKGKLNWDHSGIVEYN
-450 NQWFYI
+450 NQWFYVERGRLNWNYTGLGQSDNDWYYIVNGRVNWGYTGLVQRGIEWFYI
-456 ENGVLNW
+456 ENGKLNW

-473 QWFYVEKG
+473 QWFYVERG

-493 GNDWYYIVKGRV
+493 GNDWYYIVG
-505 NWNYT
+505 
-510 GLVQRGNEWFYIEN
+510 
-524 GKLNWDHSGIVEYNK
+524 
-539 QWFYVEKGRL
+539 
-549 NWNYTGLG
+549 
-557 QSDNDWYYI
+557 
-566 VRGRVNWGYTG
+566 GRVNWG
-577 LVQKGNEWFYV
+577 
-588 EKGKLDWSYT
+588 YT

-624 YGEYYFYVKN
+624 NGEYYFYVKN

-681 TNYIVLVD
+681 TNYIVIVD

-701 KYNWSDVK
+701 KYNWADAK

-725 TYYIQS
+725 TYYIKS
-731 RGKYFDTGTQG
+731 RGKYFDTGTKG
-742 RCWYYTQ
+742 RCWYFTQ

-758 VIYDRQNTPKRIID
+758 VIYDRQNSPKRIID

-778 VSHGCVRLDLDNAK
+778 VSHGCVRLDLENAK

>member
-1 MKKIFMKFCV
+1 MKKLFMKFCV

-46 YSNGQTKASGRAN
+46 YSNGEAKDVGDAN
-59 YVARASVNS
+59 YVARATTNS
-68 GWPEDS
+68 GWPNDPK
-74 RAISKGIDVSYHNG
+74 AICKGIDVSYHNG
-88 TIDWKKVKQSE
+88 TIDWKRVKQSE

-110 TDDKSQDDKKW
+110 TNDKSQDDKKW

-156 IRLLQGKKFKYPVYY
+156 IRLLQGKKLKYPVYY

-234 TACSY
+234 TVCNY

-246 QCSCTGKIPG
+246 QCSSTGRVPG
-256 ISTNVDLNYSYSPFE
+256 ISGNVDLNYSYRPFE
-271 NSYGGGNTNNGGTNT
+271 NSYGGGNTNNGGTTT

-297 ELYYFKNNRIDTSYS
+297 ELYYFKNNRIDTSY
-312 GLATYKGDT
+312 T
-321 YLVTGGKVDKSQSGL
+321 
-336 VQCNNEWY
+336 
-344 LLNKG
+344 
-349 EVRTDYTGLAQ
+349 
-360 YENEWYY
+360 
-367 VDCGRVNRDY
+367 
-377 SGITKYNNEWFYVD
+377 
-391 KGHLDWSYN
+391 
-400 GLGPSGDT
+400 
-408 YYYIK
+408 
-413 DGRVNWDYSGLAQY
+413 GLAQY
-427 GNEWYYIEKGKVNWN
+427 GNEWYYIENGKVNWN
-442 YTGLAQHN
+442 YTGLAQRGIE
-450 NQWFYI
+450 WFYI
-456 ENGVLNW
+456 EKGKLNW
-463 NHSGIVEYNN
+463 DHSGIVEYNN
-473 QWFYVEKG
+473 QWFYVVKGRLDWNYTGLGQSDNDWYYIVKGRVNWGYTGLVQRGIEWFYIENGKLNWNYSGIVEYNNQWFYVERG

-493 GNDWYYIVKGRV
+493 GNDWYYIVG
-505 NWNYT
+505 
-510 GLVQRGNEWFYIEN
+510 
-524 GKLNWDHSGIVEYNK
+524 
-539 QWFYVEKGRL
+539 
-549 NWNYTGLG
+549 
-557 QSDNDWYYI
+557 
-566 VRGRVNWGYTG
+566 GRVNWGYTG

-588 EKGKLDWSYT
+588 KGGKLDWSYT

-624 YGEYYFYVKN
+624 NGEYYFYVKN

-681 TNYIVLVD
+681 TNYIVIVD

-701 KYNWSDVK
+701 KYNWADAK

-725 TYYIQS
+725 TYYIKS
-731 RGKYFDTGTQG
+731 RGKYFDTGTKG
-742 RCWYYTQ
+742 RCWYFTQ

-758 VIYDRQNTPKRIID
+758 VIYDRQPSPKKIID

-778 VSHGCVRLDLDNAK
+778 VSHGCVRLDLENAK

>member
-1 MKKIFMKFCV
+1 MKKLFMKFCV

-46 YSNGQTKASGRAN
+46 YTDGQVKDSGYAN
-59 YVARASVNS
+59 YAARATTNS

-110 TDDKSQDDKKW
+110 TNDKSQDDKKW
-121 EENVKGCTDNNIP
+121 EENVKGCIDNNIP

-171 DLEEDKLRDKISKK
+171 DLEEDKLRDKISKQ

-234 TACSY
+234 TVCNY
-239 QGKYDMW
+239 KGKYDMW
-246 QCSCTGKIPG
+246 QCSSTGRVPG
-256 ISTNVDLNYSYSPFE
+256 ISGNVDLNYSYSPFE
-271 NSYGGGNTNNGGTNT
+271 NSYGSGNTNNGGTTN

-312 GLATYKGDT
+312 GLA
-321 YLVTGGKVDKSQSGL
+321 
-336 VQCNNEWY
+336 
-344 LLNKG
+344 
-349 EVRTDYTGLAQ
+349 
-360 YENEWYY
+360 
-367 VDCGRVNRDY
+367 
-377 SGITKYNNEWFYVD
+377 
-391 KGHLDWSYN
+391 
-400 GLGPSGDT
+400 
-408 YYYIK
+408 
-413 DGRVNWDYSGLAQY
+413 QY
-427 GNEWYYIEKGKVNWN
+427 GNEWYYIENGKVNWN
-442 YTGLAQHN
+442 YTGLAQRGIE
-450 NQWFYI
+450 WFYI
-456 ENGVLNW
+456 EKGKLNW

-473 QWFYVEKG
+473 QWFYVERG

-493 GNDWYYIVKGRV
+493 GNDWYYIVGGRV
-505 NWNYT
+505 NWGYT

-524 GKLNWDHSGIVEYNK
+524 GKLNWNHSGIVEYNK
-539 QWFYVEKGRL
+539 QWFYVERGRL

-557 QSDNDWYYI
+557 QSGNDWYYI
-566 VRGRVNWGYTG
+566 ERGRVNWGYTG

-588 EKGKLDWSYT
+588 KGGKLDWSYT

-624 YGEYYFYVKN
+624 NGEYYFYVKN

-681 TNYIVLVD
+681 TNYIVIVD

-701 KYNWSDVK
+701 KYNWADAK

-725 TYYIQS
+725 TYYIKS
-731 RGKYFDTGTQG
+731 RGKYFDTGTKG
-742 RCWYYTQ
+742 RCWYFTQ

-758 VIYDRQNTPKRIID
+758 VIYDRQNSPKRIID

-778 VSHGCVRLDLDNAK
+778 VSHGCVRLDLENAK

>member
-1 MKKIFMKFCV
+1 MKKLFMKFCV

-46 YSNGQTKASGRAN
+46 YTDGQMKDRGDAN
-59 YVARASVNS
+59 YAARATTNS
-68 GWPEDS
+68 GWPNDPK
-74 RAISKGIDVSYHNG
+74 AICKGIDVSYHNG

-110 TDDKSQDDKKW
+110 TNDKNQDDKKW
-121 EENVKGCTDNNIP
+121 EENVKGCIDNNIP

-171 DLEEDKLRDKISKK
+171 DLEEEAIRKKLSK
-185 TIADIAQTFCDKLS
+185 TEIANIAKTFCNKLS

-208 ANKDWFTNYLTDSRF
+208 ANKDWFTNYLTDSCF

-234 TACSY
+234 TVCNY

-246 QCSCTGKIPG
+246 QCSSTGRVPG
-256 ISTNVDLNYSYSPFE
+256 ISGNVDLNYSYSPFE
-271 NSYGGGNTNNGGTNT
+271 NSHGGGNTNNGGTTT
-286 KYSDGLNEIEG
+286 KYPDGLNEIEG

-312 GLATYKGDT
+312 GLA
-321 YLVTGGKVDKSQSGL
+321 
-336 VQCNNEWY
+336 
-344 LLNKG
+344 
-349 EVRTDYTGLAQ
+349 
-360 YENEWYY
+360 
-367 VDCGRVNRDY
+367 
-377 SGITKYNNEWFYVD
+377 
-391 KGHLDWSYN
+391 
-400 GLGPSGDT
+400 
-408 YYYIK
+408 
-413 DGRVNWDYSGLAQY
+413 QY
-427 GNEWYYIEKGKVNWN
+427 GNEWYYIENGKVNWN
-442 YTGLAQHN
+442 YTGLAQHGIE
-450 NQWFYI
+450 WFYI
-456 ENGVLNW
+456 ENGKLNW

-505 NWNYT
+505 NWGYT

-524 GKLNWDHSGIVEYNK
+524 GKLNWNHSGIVEYNK
-539 QWFYVEKGRL
+539 QWFYVERGRL
-549 NWNYTGLG
+549 NWNCTGLG
-557 QSDNDWYYI
+557 QSGNDWYYI
-566 VRGRVNWGYTG
+566 ERGRVNWGYTG

-588 EKGKLDWSYT
+588 KGGKLDWSYT

-624 YGEYYFYVKN
+624 NGEYYFYVKN

-681 TNYIVLVD
+681 TNYIVIVD

-701 KYNWSDVK
+701 KYNWADAK

-725 TYYIQS
+725 TYYIKS
-731 RGKYFDTGTQG
+731 RGKYFDTGTKG
-742 RCWYYTQ
+742 RCWYFTQ

-758 VIYDRQNTPKRIID
+758 VIYDRQNSPKRIID

-778 VSHGCVRLDLDNAK
+778 VSHGCVRLDLENAK

-798 PKNTKVII
+798 RNNTKVII

>member
-1 MKKIFMKFCV
+1 MKKLFMKFCV

-46 YSNGQTKASGRAN
+46 YTDGQMKDRGDAN
-59 YVARASVNS
+59 YAARATTNS
-68 GWPEDS
+68 GWPNDPK
-74 RAISKGIDVSYHNG
+74 AICKGIDVSYHNG
-88 TIDWKKVKQSE
+88 TIDWKRVKQSE

-110 TDDKSQDDKKW
+110 TNDKNQDDKKW
-121 EENVKGCTDNNIP
+121 EENVKGCIDNNIP

-171 DLEEDKLRDKISKK
+171 DLEEDAIRKKLSK
-185 TIADIAQTFCDKLS
+185 TEIANIAKTFCNKLS

-208 ANKDWFTNYLTDSRF
+208 ANKDWFTNYLTDSCF

-234 TACSY
+234 TVCNY

-246 QCSCTGKIPG
+246 QCSSTGRVPG
-256 ISTNVDLNYSYSPFE
+256 ISGNVDLNYSYSPFE
-271 NSYGGGNTNNGGTNT
+271 NSYGGGNTNNGGTTT

-297 ELYYFKNNRIDTSYS
+297 ELYYFKNNRIDTSY
-312 GLATYKGDT
+312 T
-321 YLVTGGKVDKSQSGL
+321 
-336 VQCNNEWY
+336 
-344 LLNKG
+344 
-349 EVRTDYTGLAQ
+349 
-360 YENEWYY
+360 
-367 VDCGRVNRDY
+367 
-377 SGITKYNNEWFYVD
+377 
-391 KGHLDWSYN
+391 
-400 GLGPSGDT
+400 
-408 YYYIK
+408 
-413 DGRVNWDYSGLAQY
+413 GLAQY
-427 GNEWYYIEKGKVNWN
+427 GNEWYYIENGKVNWN
-442 YTGLAQHN
+442 YTGLAQRGIEWFYIEKGKLNWDHSGIVEYN
-450 NQWFYI
+450 NQWFYVVKGRLDWNYTGLGQSDNDWYYIVNGRVNWGYTGLVQRGIEWFYI
-456 ENGVLNW
+456 ENGKLNW

-473 QWFYVEKG
+473 QWFYVERG

-493 GNDWYYIVKGRV
+493 GNDWYYIVG
-505 NWNYT
+505 
-510 GLVQRGNEWFYIEN
+510 
-524 GKLNWDHSGIVEYNK
+524 
-539 QWFYVEKGRL
+539 
-549 NWNYTGLG
+549 
-557 QSDNDWYYI
+557 
-566 VRGRVNWGYTG
+566 GRVNWG
-577 LVQKGNEWFYV
+577 
-588 EKGKLDWSYT
+588 YT

-624 YGEYYFYVKN
+624 NGEYYFYVKN

-681 TNYIVLVD
+681 TNYIVIVD

-701 KYNWSDVK
+701 KYNWADAK

-725 TYYIQS
+725 TYYIKS

-742 RCWYYTQ
+742 RCWYFTQ

-758 VIYDRQNTPKRIID
+758 VIYDRQNSPKRIID

-778 VSHGCVRLDLDNAK
+778 VSHGCVRLDLENAK

>member
-1 MKKIFMKFCV
+1 
-11 VVLSCFMVF
+11 
-20 NTAYL
+20 
-25 PSYAED
+25 
-31 EMSYYEQNDLANSFR
+31 MSYYEQNDLANSFR
-46 YSNGQTKASGRAN
+46 YTDGQMKDRGDAN
-59 YVARASVNS
+59 YAARATTNS
-68 GWPEDS
+68 GWPNDPK
-74 RAISKGIDVSYHNG
+74 AICKGIDVSYHNG
-88 TIDWKKVKQSE
+88 TIDWKRVKQSE

-110 TDDKSQDDKKW
+110 TNDKNQDDKKW
-121 EENVKGCTDNNIP
+121 EENVKGCIDNNIP

-156 IRLLQGKKFKYPVYY
+156 IRLLQGKKLKYPVYY
-171 DLEEDKLRDKISKK
+171 DLEEDKLRDKISKQ

-234 TACSY
+234 TVCNY
-239 QGKYDMW
+239 KGKYDMW
-246 QCSCTGKIPG
+246 QCSSTGRVPG
-256 ISTNVDLNYSYSPFE
+256 ISGNVDLNYSYSPFE
-271 NSYGGGNTNNGGTNT
+271 NSYGGGNTNNGGTTN

-312 GLATYKGDT
+312 GLA
-321 YLVTGGKVDKSQSGL
+321 
-336 VQCNNEWY
+336 
-344 LLNKG
+344 
-349 EVRTDYTGLAQ
+349 
-360 YENEWYY
+360 
-367 VDCGRVNRDY
+367 
-377 SGITKYNNEWFYVD
+377 
-391 KGHLDWSYN
+391 
-400 GLGPSGDT
+400 
-408 YYYIK
+408 
-413 DGRVNWDYSGLAQY
+413 QY
-427 GNEWYYIEKGKVNWN
+427 GNEWYYIENGKVNWN
-442 YTGLAQHN
+442 YTGLAQRGN
-450 NQWFYI
+450 EWFYI
-456 ENGVLNW
+456 ENGKLNW
-463 NHSGIVEYNN
+463 NHSGIVEYNK
-473 QWFYVEKG
+473 QWFYVERG

-493 GNDWYYIVKGRV
+493 GNDWYYI
-505 NWNYT
+505 
-510 GLVQRGNEWFYIEN
+510 E
-524 GKLNWDHSGIVEYNK
+524 
-539 QWFYVEKGRL
+539 
-549 NWNYTGLG
+549 
-557 QSDNDWYYI
+557 
-566 VRGRVNWGYTG
+566 RGRVNWGYTG

-588 EKGKLDWSYT
+588 KGGKLDWSYT

-624 YGEYYFYVKN
+624 NGEYYFYVKN
-634 GRLDWSYSGYA
+634 GRLDWNYSGYA

-681 TNYIVLVD
+681 TDYIVIVD

-701 KYNWSDVK
+701 KYNWADAK

-725 TYYIQS
+725 TYYIKS
-731 RGKYFDTGTQG
+731 RGKYFDTGTKG
-742 RCWYYTQ
+742 RCWYFTQ

-758 VIYDRQNTPKRIID
+758 VIYDRQNSPKRIID

-778 VSHGCVRLDLDNAK
+778 VSHGCVRLDLENAK

>member
-1 MKKIFMKFCV
+1 MKKLFMKFCV

-46 YSNGQTKASGRAN
+46 YTDGQMKDRGDAN
-59 YVARASVNS
+59 YAARATTNS
-68 GWPEDS
+68 GWPNDPK
-74 RAISKGIDVSYHNG
+74 AICKGIDVSYHNG

-110 TDDKSQDDKKW
+110 TNDKKW
-121 EENVKGCTDNNIP
+121 EENVKGCIDNNIP

-171 DLEEDKLRDKISKK
+171 DLEEEAIRKKLSK
-185 TIADIAQTFCDKLS
+185 TEIANIAKTFCNKLS

-208 ANKDWFTNYLTDSRF
+208 ANKDWFTNYLTDSCF

-234 TACSY
+234 TVCNY

-246 QCSCTGKIPG
+246 QCSSTGRVPG
-256 ISTNVDLNYSYSPFE
+256 ISGNVDLNYSYSPFE
-271 NSYGGGNTNNGGTNT
+271 NSHGGGNTNNGGTTT
-286 KYSDGLNEIEG
+286 KYPDGLNEIEG

-312 GLATYKGDT
+312 GLA
-321 YLVTGGKVDKSQSGL
+321 
-336 VQCNNEWY
+336 
-344 LLNKG
+344 
-349 EVRTDYTGLAQ
+349 
-360 YENEWYY
+360 
-367 VDCGRVNRDY
+367 
-377 SGITKYNNEWFYVD
+377 
-391 KGHLDWSYN
+391 
-400 GLGPSGDT
+400 
-408 YYYIK
+408 
-413 DGRVNWDYSGLAQY
+413 QY
-427 GNEWYYIEKGKVNWN
+427 GNEWYYIENGKVNWN
-442 YTGLAQHN
+442 YTGLAQHGIE
-450 NQWFYI
+450 WFYI
-456 ENGVLNW
+456 ENGKLNW

-493 GNDWYYIVKGRV
+493 DNDWYYIVNGRV

-524 GKLNWDHSGIVEYNK
+524 GKLNWNHTGNVEYNK
-539 QWFYVEKGRL
+539 QWFYVERGRL

-557 QSDNDWYYI
+557 QSGNDWYYI
-566 VRGRVNWGYTG
+566 ERGRVNWGYTG

-588 EKGKLDWSYT
+588 KGGKLDWSYT

-624 YGEYYFYVKN
+624 NGEYYFYVKN

-681 TNYIVLVD
+681 TNYIVIVD

-701 KYNWSDVK
+701 KYNWADAK

-725 TYYIQS
+725 TYYIKS
-731 RGKYFDTGTQG
+731 RGKYFDTGTKG
-742 RCWYYTQ
+742 RCWYFTQ

-758 VIYDRQNTPKRIID
+758 VIYDRQNSPKRIID

-778 VSHGCVRLDLDNAK
+778 VSHGCVRLDLENAK

-798 PKNTKVII
+798 PNNTKVII

>member
-1 MKKIFMKFCV
+1 MKKLFMKFCV

-46 YSNGQTKASGRAN
+46 YTDGQMKDRGDAN
-59 YVARASVNS
+59 YAARATTNS
-68 GWPEDS
+68 GWPNDPK
-74 RAISKGIDVSYHNG
+74 AICKGIDVSYHNG

-110 TDDKSQDDKKW
+110 TNDKNQDDKKW
-121 EENVKGCTDNNIP
+121 EENVKGCIDNNIP

-171 DLEEDKLRDKISKK
+171 DLEEEAIRKKLSK
-185 TIADIAQTFCDKLS
+185 TEIANIAKTFCNKLS

-208 ANKDWFTNYLTDSRF
+208 ANKDWFTNYLIDSCF

-234 TACSY
+234 TVCNY

-246 QCSCTGKIPG
+246 QCSSTGRVPG
-256 ISTNVDLNYSYSPFE
+256 ISGNVDLNYSYSPFE
-271 NSYGGGNTNNGGTNT
+271 NSHGGGNTNNGGTTT
-286 KYSDGLNEIEG
+286 KYPDGLNEIEG

-312 GLATYKGDT
+312 GLA
-321 YLVTGGKVDKSQSGL
+321 
-336 VQCNNEWY
+336 
-344 LLNKG
+344 
-349 EVRTDYTGLAQ
+349 
-360 YENEWYY
+360 
-367 VDCGRVNRDY
+367 
-377 SGITKYNNEWFYVD
+377 
-391 KGHLDWSYN
+391 
-400 GLGPSGDT
+400 
-408 YYYIK
+408 
-413 DGRVNWDYSGLAQY
+413 QY
-427 GNEWYYIEKGKVNWN
+427 GNEWYYIENGKVNWN
-442 YTGLAQHN
+442 YTGLAQHGIE
-450 NQWFYI
+450 WFYI
-456 ENGVLNW
+456 ENGKLNW

-505 NWNYT
+505 NWGYT

-524 GKLNWDHSGIVEYNK
+524 GKLNWNHSGNVEYNN
-539 QWFYVEKGRL
+539 QWFYVERGRL

-557 QSDNDWYYI
+557 QSGNDWYYI
-566 VRGRVNWGYTG
+566 ERGRVNWGYTG

-588 EKGKLDWSYT
+588 KGGKLDWSYT

-624 YGEYYFYVKN
+624 NGEYYFYVKN

-681 TNYIVLVD
+681 TNYIVIVD

-701 KYNWSDVK
+701 KYNWADAK

-725 TYYIQS
+725 TYYIKS
-731 RGKYFDTGTQG
+731 RGKYFDTGTKG
-742 RCWYYTQ
+742 RCWYFTQ
-749 INGNYLFHS
+749 ISGNYLFHS
-758 VIYDRQNTPKRIID
+758 VIYDRQNSPKRIID

-778 VSHGCVRLDLDNAK
+778 VSHGCVRLDLENAK

-798 PKNTKVII
+798 RNNTKVII

>member
-1 MKKIFMKFCV
+1 MKKLFMKFCV

-46 YSNGQTKASGRAN
+46 YTDGQVKDSGYAN
-59 YVARASVNS
+59 YAARATTNS
-68 GWPEDS
+68 GWPNDPK
-74 RAISKGIDVSYHNG
+74 AICKGIDVSYHNG
-88 TIDWKKVKQSE
+88 TIDWKRVKQSE

-110 TDDKSQDDKKW
+110 TNDKSQDDKKW

-171 DLEEDKLRDKISKK
+171 DLEEDAIRKRLSK
-185 TIADIAQTFCDKLS
+185 TEIANIAKTFCNKLS

-208 ANKDWFTNYLTDSRF
+208 ANKDWFTNYLTDSCF

-234 TACSY
+234 TVCNY

-246 QCSCTGKIPG
+246 QCSSTGSVPG
-256 ISTNVDLNYSYSPFE
+256 ISGNVDLNYSYSPFE
-271 NSYGGGNTNNGGTNT
+271 NSNGGGNTNNGGTTT

-297 ELYYFKNNRIDTSYS
+297 ELYYFKNNRIDTSY
-312 GLATYKGDT
+312 T
-321 YLVTGGKVDKSQSGL
+321 
-336 VQCNNEWY
+336 
-344 LLNKG
+344 
-349 EVRTDYTGLAQ
+349 
-360 YENEWYY
+360 
-367 VDCGRVNRDY
+367 
-377 SGITKYNNEWFYVD
+377 
-391 KGHLDWSYN
+391 
-400 GLGPSGDT
+400 
-408 YYYIK
+408 
-413 DGRVNWDYSGLAQY
+413 GLAQY
-427 GNEWYYIEKGKVNWN
+427 GNEWYYIENGKVNWN
-442 YTGLAQHN
+442 YTGLAQRGIEWFYIEKGKLNWDHSGIVEYN
-450 NQWFYI
+450 NQWFYVVKGRLDWNYTGLGQSDNDWYYIVGGRVNWGYTGLVQRGIEWFYI
-456 ENGVLNW
+456 ENGKLNW

-473 QWFYVEKG
+473 QWFYVERG

-493 GNDWYYIVKGRV
+493 GNDWYYIVG
-505 NWNYT
+505 
-510 GLVQRGNEWFYIEN
+510 
-524 GKLNWDHSGIVEYNK
+524 
-539 QWFYVEKGRL
+539 
-549 NWNYTGLG
+549 
-557 QSDNDWYYI
+557 
-566 VRGRVNWGYTG
+566 GRVNWGYTG

-588 EKGKLDWSYT
+588 KGGKLDWSYT

-624 YGEYYFYVKN
+624 NGEYYFYVKN

-681 TNYIVLVD
+681 TNYIVIVD

-701 KYNWSDVK
+701 KYNWADAK

-725 TYYIQS
+725 TYYIKS
-731 RGKYFDTGTQG
+731 RGKYFDTGTKG
-742 RCWYYTQ
+742 RCWYFTQ

-758 VIYDRQNTPKRIID
+758 VIYDRQPSPKKIID

-778 VSHGCVRLDLDNAK
+778 VSHGCVRLDLENAK

>member
-1 MKKIFMKFCV
+1 MKKLFMKFCV

-46 YSNGQTKASGRAN
+46 YSNGEAKDVGDAN
-59 YVARASVNS
+59 YAARATTNS
-68 GWPEDS
+68 GWPNDS
-74 RAISKGIDVSYHNG
+74 RAISKGIDVSYYNG
-88 TIDWKKVKQSE
+88 TIDWKRVKQSE

-110 TDDKSQDDKKW
+110 TNDKSQDDKKW

-171 DLEEDKLRDKISKK
+171 DLEEDAIRKKLSK
-185 TIADIAQTFCDKLS
+185 TEIANIAKTFCNKLS

-208 ANKDWFTNYLTDSRF
+208 ANKDWFTNYLTDSCF

-234 TACSY
+234 TVCNY

-246 QCSCTGKIPG
+246 QCSSTGRVPG
-256 ISTNVDLNYSYSPFE
+256 ISGNVDLNYSYSPFE
-271 NSYGGGNTNNGGTNT
+271 NSYGGGNTNNGGTTT

-297 ELYYFKNNRIDTSYS
+297 ELYYFKNNRIDTSY
-312 GLATYKGDT
+312 T
-321 YLVTGGKVDKSQSGL
+321 
-336 VQCNNEWY
+336 
-344 LLNKG
+344 
-349 EVRTDYTGLAQ
+349 
-360 YENEWYY
+360 
-367 VDCGRVNRDY
+367 
-377 SGITKYNNEWFYVD
+377 
-391 KGHLDWSYN
+391 
-400 GLGPSGDT
+400 
-408 YYYIK
+408 
-413 DGRVNWDYSGLAQY
+413 GLAQY
-427 GNEWYYIEKGKVNWN
+427 GNEWYYIENGKVNWN
-442 YTGLAQHN
+442 YTGLAQHGIEWFYIEKGKLNWNHSGIVEYN
-450 NQWFYI
+450 NQWFYVVKGRLDWNYTGLGQSDNDWYYIVNGRVNWGYTGLVQRGIEWFYI
-456 ENGVLNW
+456 ENGKLNW

-473 QWFYVEKG
+473 QWFYVERG

-493 GNDWYYIVKGRV
+493 GNDWYYIVG
-505 NWNYT
+505 
-510 GLVQRGNEWFYIEN
+510 
-524 GKLNWDHSGIVEYNK
+524 
-539 QWFYVEKGRL
+539 
-549 NWNYTGLG
+549 
-557 QSDNDWYYI
+557 
-566 VRGRVNWGYTG
+566 GRVNWGYTG

-588 EKGKLDWSYT
+588 KGGKLDWSYT

-624 YGEYYFYVKN
+624 NGEYYFYVKN

-681 TNYIVLVD
+681 TNYIVIVD

-701 KYNWSDVK
+701 KYNWADAK

-725 TYYIQS
+725 TYYIKS
-731 RGKYFDTGTQG
+731 RGKYFDTGTKG
-742 RCWYYTQ
+742 RCWYFTQ

-758 VIYDRQNTPKRIID
+758 VIYDRQNSPKRIID

-778 VSHGCVRLDLDNAK
+778 VSHGCVRLDLENAK

>member
-1 MKKIFMKFCV
+1 MKKLFMKFCV

-46 YSNGQTKASGRAN
+46 YSNGEAKDSGYAN
-59 YVARASVNS
+59 YAARATTNS
-68 GWPEDS
+68 GWPNDPK
-74 RAISKGIDVSYHNG
+74 AICKGIDVSYHNG
-88 TIDWKKVKQSE
+88 TIDWKRVKQSE

-110 TDDKSQDDKKW
+110 TNDKSQDDKKW

-171 DLEEDKLRDKISKK
+171 DLEEDAIRKKLSK
-185 TIADIAQTFCDKLS
+185 TEIANIAKTFCNKLS

-208 ANKDWFTNYLTDSRF
+208 ANKDWFTNYLTDSCF

-234 TACSY
+234 TVCNY

-246 QCSCTGKIPG
+246 QCSSTGRVPG
-256 ISTNVDLNYSYSPFE
+256 ISGNVDLNYSYSPFE
-271 NSYGGGNTNNGGTNT
+271 NSYGGGNINNGGTTT

-297 ELYYFKNNRIDTSYS
+297 ELYYFKNNRIDTSY
-312 GLATYKGDT
+312 T
-321 YLVTGGKVDKSQSGL
+321 
-336 VQCNNEWY
+336 
-344 LLNKG
+344 
-349 EVRTDYTGLAQ
+349 
-360 YENEWYY
+360 
-367 VDCGRVNRDY
+367 
-377 SGITKYNNEWFYVD
+377 
-391 KGHLDWSYN
+391 
-400 GLGPSGDT
+400 
-408 YYYIK
+408 
-413 DGRVNWDYSGLAQY
+413 GLAQY
-427 GNEWYYIEKGKVNWN
+427 GNEWQYIENGKVSWN
-442 YTGLAQHN
+442 YTGLAQRGIEWFYIEKGKLNWDHSGIVEYN
-450 NQWFYI
+450 NQWFWVVKGRLDWNYTGLGQSDNDWYYIVNGRVNWGYTGLVQRGIEWFYI
-456 ENGVLNW
+456 ENGKLNW

-473 QWFYVEKG
+473 QWFYVERG

-493 GNDWYYIVKGRV
+493 GNDWYYIVG
-505 NWNYT
+505 
-510 GLVQRGNEWFYIEN
+510 
-524 GKLNWDHSGIVEYNK
+524 
-539 QWFYVEKGRL
+539 
-549 NWNYTGLG
+549 
-557 QSDNDWYYI
+557 
-566 VRGRVNWGYTG
+566 GRVNWGYTG

-588 EKGKLDWSYT
+588 KGGKLDWSYT

-624 YGEYYFYVKN
+624 NGEYYFYVKN

-681 TNYIVLVD
+681 TNYIVIVD

-701 KYNWSDVK
+701 KYNWADAK

-725 TYYIQS
+725 TYYIKS

-742 RCWYYTQ
+742 RCWYFTQ

-758 VIYDRQNTPKRIID
+758 VIYDRQNSPKRIID

-778 VSHGCVRLDLDNAK
+778 VSHGCVRLDLENAK

>member
-1 MKKIFMKFCV
+1 MKKLFMKFCV

-46 YSNGQTKASGRAN
+46 YTDGQMKDRGDAN
-59 YVARASVNS
+59 YAARAITNS
-68 GWPEDS
+68 GWPNDPK
-74 RAISKGIDVSYHNG
+74 AICKGIDVSYHNG
-88 TIDWKKVKQSE
+88 TIDWKRVKQSE

-110 TDDKSQDDKKW
+110 TNDKNQDDKKW
-121 EENVKGCTDNNIP
+121 EENVKGCIDNNIP

-156 IRLLQGKKFKYPVYY
+156 IRLLQGKKLKYPVYY
-171 DLEEDKLRDKISKK
+171 DLEEDKLRDKISKQ

-234 TACSY
+234 TVCNY
-239 QGKYDMW
+239 KGKYDMW
-246 QCSCTGKIPG
+246 QCSSTGRVPG
-256 ISTNVDLNYSYSPFE
+256 ISGNVDLNYSYSPFE
-271 NSYGGGNTNNGGTNT
+271 NSYGGGNTNNGGITN

-312 GLATYKGDT
+312 GLA
-321 YLVTGGKVDKSQSGL
+321 
-336 VQCNNEWY
+336 
-344 LLNKG
+344 
-349 EVRTDYTGLAQ
+349 
-360 YENEWYY
+360 
-367 VDCGRVNRDY
+367 
-377 SGITKYNNEWFYVD
+377 
-391 KGHLDWSYN
+391 
-400 GLGPSGDT
+400 
-408 YYYIK
+408 
-413 DGRVNWDYSGLAQY
+413 QY
-427 GNEWYYIEKGKVNWN
+427 GNEWYYIENGKVNWN
-442 YTGLAQHN
+442 YTGLAQRGIE
-450 NQWFYI
+450 WFYI
-456 ENGVLNW
+456 EKGKLNW

-473 QWFYVEKG
+473 QWFYVERG

-493 GNDWYYIVKGRV
+493 GNDWYYIVGGRV
-505 NWNYT
+505 NWGYT

-524 GKLNWDHSGIVEYNK
+524 GKLNWNHSGIVEYNK
-539 QWFYVEKGRL
+539 QWFYVERGRL

-557 QSDNDWYYI
+557 QSGNDWYYI
-566 VRGRVNWGYTG
+566 ERGRVNWGYTG

-588 EKGKLDWSYT
+588 KGGKLDWSYT

-624 YGEYYFYVKN
+624 NGEYYFYVKN
-634 GRLDWSYSGYA
+634 GRLDWNYSGYA

-681 TNYIVLVD
+681 TNYIVIVD

-701 KYNWSDVK
+701 KYNWADAK

-725 TYYIQS
+725 TYYIKS
-731 RGKYFDTGTQG
+731 RGKYFDTGTKG
-742 RCWYYTQ
+742 RCWYFTQ

-758 VIYDRQNTPKRIID
+758 VIYDRQNSPKRIID

-778 VSHGCVRLDLDNAK
+778 VSHGCVRLDLENAK

>member
-1 MKKIFMKFCV
+1 MKKLFMKFCV

-46 YSNGQTKASGRAN
+46 YTDGQMKDRGDAN
-59 YVARASVNS
+59 YAARATTNS
-68 GWPEDS
+68 GWPNDPK
-74 RAISKGIDVSYHNG
+74 AICKGIDVSYHNG

-110 TDDKSQDDKKW
+110 TNDKNQDDKKW
-121 EENVKGCTDNNIP
+121 EENVKGCIDNNIP

-171 DLEEDKLRDKISKK
+171 DLEEEAIRKKLSK
-185 TIADIAQTFCDKLS
+185 TEIANIAKTFCNKLS

-208 ANKDWFTNYLTDSRF
+208 ANKDWFTNYLTDSCF

-234 TACSY
+234 TVCNY

-246 QCSCTGKIPG
+246 QCSSTGRVPG
-256 ISTNVDLNYSYSPFE
+256 ISGNVDLNYSYSPFE
-271 NSYGGGNTNNGGTNT
+271 NSHGGGNTNNGGTTT
-286 KYSDGLNEIEG
+286 KYPDGLNEIEG

-312 GLATYKGDT
+312 GLA
-321 YLVTGGKVDKSQSGL
+321 
-336 VQCNNEWY
+336 
-344 LLNKG
+344 
-349 EVRTDYTGLAQ
+349 
-360 YENEWYY
+360 
-367 VDCGRVNRDY
+367 
-377 SGITKYNNEWFYVD
+377 
-391 KGHLDWSYN
+391 
-400 GLGPSGDT
+400 
-408 YYYIK
+408 
-413 DGRVNWDYSGLAQY
+413 QY
-427 GNEWYYIEKGKVNWN
+427 GNEWYYIENGKVNWN
-442 YTGLAQHN
+442 YTGLAQHGIE
-450 NQWFYI
+450 WFYI
-456 ENGVLNW
+456 ENGKLNW

-473 QWFYVEKG
+473 QWFYVERG

-505 NWNYT
+505 NW
-510 GLVQRGNEWFYIEN
+510 
-524 GKLNWDHSGIVEYNK
+524 
-539 QWFYVEKGRL
+539 
-549 NWNYTGLG
+549 
-557 QSDNDWYYI
+557 
-566 VRGRVNWGYTG
+566 GYTG

-588 EKGKLDWSYT
+588 KGGKLDWSYT

-624 YGEYYFYVKN
+624 NGEYYFYVKN

-681 TNYIVLVD
+681 TNYIVIVD

-701 KYNWSDVK
+701 KYNWADAK

-725 TYYIQS
+725 TYYIKS
-731 RGKYFDTGTQG
+731 RGKYFDTGTKG
-742 RCWYYTQ
+742 RCWYFTQ

-758 VIYDRQNTPKRIID
+758 VIYDRQNSPKRIID

-778 VSHGCVRLDLDNAK
+778 VSHGCVRLDLENAK

-798 PKNTKVII
+798 RNNTKVII

>member
-1 MKKIFMKFCV
+1 MKKLFMKFCV

-46 YSNGQTKASGRAN
+46 YTDGQMKDRGDAN
-59 YVARASVNS
+59 YAARATTNS
-68 GWPEDS
+68 GWPNDPK
-74 RAISKGIDVSYHNG
+74 AICKGIDVSYHNG

-110 TDDKSQDDKKW
+110 TNDKNQDDKKW
-121 EENVKGCTDNNIP
+121 EENVKGCIDNNIP

-156 IRLLQGKKFKYPVYY
+156 IRLLQGKKLKYPVYY

-208 ANKDWFTNYLTDSRF
+208 ANKDWLTNYLTDSRF

-234 TACSY
+234 TVCNY
-239 QGKYDMW
+239 KGKYDMW
-246 QCSCTGKIPG
+246 QCSSTGRVPG
-256 ISTNVDLNYSYSPFE
+256 ISGNVDLNYSYSLFE
-271 NSYGGGNTNNGGTNT
+271 NSHGGGNTNNGGTTT
-286 KYSDGLNEIEG
+286 KYPDGLNEIEG

-312 GLATYKGDT
+312 GLA
-321 YLVTGGKVDKSQSGL
+321 
-336 VQCNNEWY
+336 
-344 LLNKG
+344 
-349 EVRTDYTGLAQ
+349 
-360 YENEWYY
+360 
-367 VDCGRVNRDY
+367 
-377 SGITKYNNEWFYVD
+377 
-391 KGHLDWSYN
+391 
-400 GLGPSGDT
+400 
-408 YYYIK
+408 
-413 DGRVNWDYSGLAQY
+413 QY
-427 GNEWYYIEKGKVNWN
+427 GNEWYYIENGKVNWN
-442 YTGLAQHN
+442 YTGLAQRGIE
-450 NQWFYI
+450 WFYI
-456 ENGVLNW
+456 EKGKLNW

-473 QWFYVEKG
+473 QWFYVERG

-493 GNDWYYIVKGRV
+493 GNDWYYI
-505 NWNYT
+505 
-510 GLVQRGNEWFYIEN
+510 E
-524 GKLNWDHSGIVEYNK
+524 
-539 QWFYVEKGRL
+539 
-549 NWNYTGLG
+549 
-557 QSDNDWYYI
+557 
-566 VRGRVNWGYTG
+566 RGRVNWGYTG

-588 EKGKLDWSYT
+588 KGGKLDWSYT

-624 YGEYYFYVKN
+624 NGEYYFYVKN

-681 TNYIVLVD
+681 TNYIVIVD

-701 KYNWSDVK
+701 KYNWADAK

-725 TYYIQS
+725 TYYIKS
-731 RGKYFDTGTQG
+731 RGKYFDTGTKG
-742 RCWYYTQ
+742 RCWYFTQ

-758 VIYDRQNTPKRIID
+758 VIYDRQNSPKRIID

-778 VSHGCVRLDLDNAK
+778 VSHGCVRLDLENAK

-798 PKNTKVII
+798 PNNTKVII

>member
-1 MKKIFMKFCV
+1 MKKLFMKFCV

-46 YSNGQTKASGRAN
+46 YSNGEAKDVGDAN
-59 YVARASVNS
+59 YAARATTNS
-68 GWPEDS
+68 GWPNDS

-88 TIDWKKVKQSE
+88 TIDWKRVKQSE

-110 TDDKSQDDKKW
+110 TNDKSQDDKKW

-171 DLEEDKLRDKISKK
+171 DLEEDAIRKKLSK
-185 TIADIAQTFCDKLS
+185 TEIANIAKTFCNKLS

-208 ANKDWFTNYLTDSRF
+208 ANKDWFTNYLTDSCF

-234 TACSY
+234 TVCNY

-246 QCSCTGKIPG
+246 QCSSTGRVPG
-256 ISTNVDLNYSYSPFE
+256 ISGNVDLNYSYSPFE
-271 NSYGGGNTNNGGTNT
+271 NSYGGGNTNNGGTTT

-297 ELYYFKNNRIDTSYS
+297 ELYYFKNNRIDTSY
-312 GLATYKGDT
+312 T
-321 YLVTGGKVDKSQSGL
+321 
-336 VQCNNEWY
+336 
-344 LLNKG
+344 
-349 EVRTDYTGLAQ
+349 
-360 YENEWYY
+360 
-367 VDCGRVNRDY
+367 
-377 SGITKYNNEWFYVD
+377 
-391 KGHLDWSYN
+391 
-400 GLGPSGDT
+400 
-408 YYYIK
+408 
-413 DGRVNWDYSGLAQY
+413 GLAQY
-427 GNEWYYIEKGKVNWN
+427 GNEWYYIENGKVNWN
-442 YTGLAQHN
+442 YTGLAQRGIE
-450 NQWFYI
+450 WFYI
-456 ENGVLNW
+456 ENGKLNW

-473 QWFYVEKG
+473 QWFYVERG

-493 GNDWYYIVKGRV
+493 GNDWYYIVG
-505 NWNYT
+505 
-510 GLVQRGNEWFYIEN
+510 
-524 GKLNWDHSGIVEYNK
+524 
-539 QWFYVEKGRL
+539 
-549 NWNYTGLG
+549 
-557 QSDNDWYYI
+557 
-566 VRGRVNWGYTG
+566 GRVNWGYTG
-577 LVQKGNEWFYV
+577 LVQKGNEWFYI
-588 EKGKLDWSYT
+588 ENGKLDWSYT

-609 VRNGRLDWGYTGLAC
+609 VREGRLDWNYTGLAC
-624 YGEYYFYVKN
+624 YKDAYYYVKN

-658 GRLVGGTL
+658 GRMVGGP
-666 TLAKMHGVANNQDSP
+666 LAKMQSVANNQASS
-681 TNYIVLVD
+681 TNYIMIVD
-689 RAAHRVGVFKGS
+689 RSTHRVGVFKGRKNS
-701 KYNWSDVK
+701 WTNVK

-725 TYYIQS
+725 TYTVGS
-731 RGKYFDTGTQG
+731 KGKYFDTGTKG

-749 INGNYLFHS
+749 ISGNYLFHS
-758 VIYDRQNTPKRIID
+758 VIYDRQNSPKKIID

-778 VSHGCVRLDLDNAK
+778 VSHGCVRLDLENAK

>member
-1 MKKIFMKFCV
+1 MKKLFMKFCV

-46 YSNGQTKASGRAN
+46 YSNGEAKDVGDAN
-59 YVARASVNS
+59 YAARATTNS
-68 GWPEDS
+68 GWPNDPK
-74 RAISKGIDVSYHNG
+74 AICKVIDVSYHNG
-88 TIDWKKVKQSE
+88 TIDWKRVKQSE

-110 TDDKSQDDKKW
+110 TNDKSQDDKKW

-171 DLEEDKLRDKISKK
+171 DLEEDAIRKKLSK
-185 TIADIAQTFCDKLS
+185 TEIANIAKTFCNKLS

-208 ANKDWFTNYLTDSRF
+208 ANKDWFTNYLTDSCF

-234 TACSY
+234 TVCNY

-246 QCSCTGKIPG
+246 QCSSTGSVPG
-256 ISTNVDLNYSYSPFE
+256 ISGKVDLNYSYSPFE
-271 NSYGGGNTNNGGTNT
+271 NSNGGGNTNNGGTTT

-297 ELYYFKNNRIDTSYS
+297 ELYYFRNNRIDTSY
-312 GLATYKGDT
+312 T
-321 YLVTGGKVDKSQSGL
+321 
-336 VQCNNEWY
+336 
-344 LLNKG
+344 
-349 EVRTDYTGLAQ
+349 
-360 YENEWYY
+360 
-367 VDCGRVNRDY
+367 
-377 SGITKYNNEWFYVD
+377 
-391 KGHLDWSYN
+391 
-400 GLGPSGDT
+400 
-408 YYYIK
+408 
-413 DGRVNWDYSGLAQY
+413 GLAQY
-427 GNEWYYIEKGKVNWN
+427 GNEWYYIENGKVNWN
-442 YTGLAQHN
+442 YTGLAQHGIEWFYIEKGKLNWDHSGIVEYN
-450 NQWFYI
+450 NQWFYVERGRLNWNYTGLGQSDNDWYYIVNGRVNWGYTGLVQRGIEWFYI
-456 ENGVLNW
+456 ENGKLNW

-473 QWFYVEKG
+473 QWFYVERG

-493 GNDWYYIVKGRV
+493 GNDWYYIVG
-505 NWNYT
+505 
-510 GLVQRGNEWFYIEN
+510 
-524 GKLNWDHSGIVEYNK
+524 
-539 QWFYVEKGRL
+539 
-549 NWNYTGLG
+549 
-557 QSDNDWYYI
+557 
-566 VRGRVNWGYTG
+566 GRVNWGYTG

-588 EKGKLDWSYT
+588 KGGKLDWSYT

-624 YGEYYFYVKN
+624 NGEYYFYVKN

-681 TNYIVLVD
+681 TNYIVIVD

-701 KYNWSDVK
+701 KYNWADAK

-725 TYYIQS
+725 TYYIKS
-731 RGKYFDTGTQG
+731 RGKYFDTGTKG
-742 RCWYYTQ
+742 RCWYFTQ

-758 VIYDRQNTPKRIID
+758 VIYDRQNSPKRIID

-778 VSHGCVRLDLDNAK
+778 VSHGCVRLDLENAK